1 MFFIGKVLYI
11 GRCHAMGKSLSLK
24 GTGLMELFFHSPQL
38 LVCLEGEN
46 LLAYIEIM
54 NVFLQITSFNA
65 YLQKINVNGGMV
77 YRGGK
82 VIMD

>member
-11 GRCHAMGKSLSLK
+11 GRCRAMGKSLSLK

-46 LLAYIEIM
+46 LLAYIDIM

-65 YLQKINVNGGMV
+65 YL
-77 YRGGK
+77 
-82 VIMD
+82 